1 MTVREPR
8 RHQPAVVLAATAIGL
23 AMGSGY
29 AESRQADAARAA
41 SAAVNAQERGPGR
54 GPARGPGRGEPTVE
68 QTDRVVRTLAIGA
81 AGLLELR
88 NLAGDI
94 TVTAAAG
101 REARVEIVRRSRG
114 RTEADAKLGLERTR
128 VTVDHKGERAMVVV
142 EPGPD
147 RRPPYFVTVT
157 YTVSA
162 PAGTRITAS
171 SLSGDV
177 TVSDIKGEIS
187 ALVTRGNVDIRRASL
202 VSAARTISG
211 RVTLMDLNS
220 DRGVV
225 INALSGD
232 VHLERVRARRVE
244 VDVTSGDV
252 TLSAITSDTVRL
264 ASLSGSIEFA
274 SELMRGGRYQFKAHS
289 GDIRIRL
296 TGPTGVE
303 LQASTFRGSLRL
315 DPSLKMTA
323 PLEGRGSV
331 RGTVGDGAAMLEAT
345 TFSGDVEISR

>member
-1 MTVREPR
+1 
-8 RHQPAVVLAATAIGL
+8 VLAATALGL
-23 AMGSGY
+23 AVGSGY
-29 AESRQADAARAA
+29 AESGQEGAARVA
-41 SAAVNAQERGPGR
+41 SVAVEVQERGPGR
-54 GPARGPGRGEPTVE
+54 GPGPGRGEPTVE
-68 QTDRVVRTLAIGA
+68 QTDRVVHTLAIGPT
-81 AGLLELR
+81 GLLELR
-88 NLAGDI
+88 NLAGNI

-101 REARVEIVRRSRG
+101 REARIEIVRRSRG
-114 RTEADAKLGLERTR
+114 RTEADAKMGLERSR

-142 EPGPD
+142 EPGSD

-177 TVSDIKGEIS
+177 TVSDIKGEIN

-211 RVTLMDLNS
+211 NVTLMDLDSN
-220 DRGVV
+220 RGVV
-225 INALSGD
+225 VNALSGD
-232 VHLERVRARRVE
+232 VQLERVRARRVE

-252 TLSAITSDTVRL
+252 ALSAITSDTVRL
-264 ASLSGSIEFA
+264 ASLSGSLTFA
-274 SELMRGGRYQFKAHS
+274 GELMRGGRYQFKTHS
-289 GDIRIRL
+289 GNIRIRL
-296 TGPTGVE
+296 TGSTGAD

-323 PLEGRGSV
+323 PLEGRGSL
-331 RGTVGDGAAMLEAT
+331 RGTVGDGAATLEAT